1 MAKRE
6 MVLSLSEMVK
16 HLLRAHDVPF
26 EVWDRSDY
34 LTILH
39 AVVASGFGGGGQL
52 ARVVFLRDEAGLV
65 MALLSD
71 PEDTGVPARRLGR
84 DLVPTLPFEVLEAGE
99 EAAELWVAPEFR
111 NADSL
116 ILDVGSGQEV
126 IQVNRDLLE
135 AGFRDSDE
143 DEVTELQVYEL
154 LARIAL
160 DSPNPEPLWDLVER
174 LHDLE
179 ELPDAA
185 PYTEAALGLFLLPE
199 PQPEELLSLVA
210 AQVLERP
217 GYPQPDPV
225 LQRVTR
231 LMEEDGAD
239 PRRWEE
245 AMHLTLGH
253 ALVRQFPIA
262 AGDRLGVPWCW
273 RHLLLA
279 ARVSGHL
286 ARLTAV
292 PGVDPRR
299 AALAGWLHDV
309 GHLYMAQVFPR
320 EFAIFNHLLELHPH
334 RSVEDMELHLLGLT
348 HTHLGAALAHHWGLE
363 ADIVGAIR
371 DHHQLDAEIHN
382 PYAELVLMADRLI
395 HRTER
400 SDAASPILPPWL
412 LRRHG
417 LDGEQLGRVL
427 DEARHGLMALEPAW
441 AEQA

>member
-71 PEDTGVPARRLGR
+71 PEDTDVPARRLDR
-84 DLVPTLPFEVLEAGE
+84 HLVPTLPFEVLESGDE
-99 EAAELWVAPEFR
+99 KPELWVAPEFR

-135 AGFRDSDE
+135 AGFRDGDDS
-143 DEVTELQVYEL
+143 EVTELQVYEL

-179 ELPDAA
+179 ELPDAT

-199 PQPEELLSLVA
+199 PEPEALLSLVSV
-210 AQVLERP
+210 QELERP

-225 LQRVTR
+225 LRRITQ

-239 PRRWEE
+239 PRHWEE

-262 AGDRLGVPWCW
+262 ASDRLGVPWCW

-279 ARVSGHL
+279 ARVSGRLAHL
-286 ARLTAV
+286 TRV

-320 EFAIFNHLLELHPH
+320 EFAIFNHLLSLHPH

-363 ADIVGAIR
+363 DALVDAIR
-371 DHHQLDAEIHN
+371 DHHQLDAEVRN
-382 PYAELVLMADRLI
+382 PYAELILMADRLI
-395 HRTER
+395 HRTDP

-417 LDGEQLGRVL
+417 LDGGQLGQVL
-427 DEARHGLMALEPAW
+427 DEARKGLVALEPAW
-441 AEQA
+441 TEQA